1 MNRQSIQKVHALWVE
16 KESAYV
22 PDTETE
28 LGTMLATLAQ
38 DASVKMAHAD
48 LVALT
53 TAIWEGRDGDV
64 LGEPDNWA
72 ETDDVVEDGNECPEC
87 GEARMDWLICG
98 ADDTVKCATC
108 GTVYALE
115 AVEEG

>member
-1 MNRQSIQKVHALWVE
+1 MDRKSILKVHTVWVNQHDGLVPWKNSE
-16 KESAYV
+16 LVEMLVAASAGIEI
-22 PDTETE
+22 T
-28 LGTMLATLAQ
+28 
-38 DASVKMAHAD
+38 AD
-48 LVALT
+48 DLDALT

-64 LGEPDNWA
+64 LPDGNNWA

-87 GEARMDWLICG
+87 GEARVDWLICG
-98 ADDTVKCATC
+98 DDDTVKCATC